1 MDEKINVETLATDEE
16 IQQID
21 LNDLVGAM
29 VSNVKED
36 IKTFDD
42 LINLDF
48 SFSREIPIGEI
59 EDGLGDSVDA
69 YIRFWNKQDEGILVG
84 ERKPIKLLINSPGGY
99 LTDAFTIIDA
109 IKMSKTP
116 VIGVCTGTAYSGGFF
131 ILVCCDKRVA
141 YPHASFLFHE
151 GATSNGGTSSQF
163 QNFAAFYKKQL
174 DQLKDVV
181 ISNTKITEEEYK
193 EIKKDDIWYD
203 VNDALEKGI
212 IDEVLEE
219 FV

>member
-1 MDEKINVETLATDEE
+1 MDEYE
-16 IQQID
+16 IQNFD
-21 LNDLVGAM
+21 VSDLVEAM
-29 VSNVKED
+29 ATNVKED

-42 LINLDF
+42 IINID
-48 SFSREIPIGEI
+48 SATNREITIGEI
-59 EDGLGDSVDA
+59 EDGIGDAVES
-69 YIRFWNKQDEGILVG
+69 YIRFWNRQDWGKPIE
-84 ERKPIKLLINSPGGY
+84 ERTPIKLMINSPGGY

-109 IKMSKTP
+109 VKMSKTP
-116 VIGVCTGTAYSGGFF
+116 VIGICTGTAYSGGFF
-131 ILVCCDKRVA
+131 ILISCSKRYA

-174 DQLKDVV
+174 NQIKDIV
-181 ISNTKITEEEYK
+181 INNTKITEEEYK

-203 VNDALEKGI
+203 TDEALEKGI

-219 FV
+219 FI